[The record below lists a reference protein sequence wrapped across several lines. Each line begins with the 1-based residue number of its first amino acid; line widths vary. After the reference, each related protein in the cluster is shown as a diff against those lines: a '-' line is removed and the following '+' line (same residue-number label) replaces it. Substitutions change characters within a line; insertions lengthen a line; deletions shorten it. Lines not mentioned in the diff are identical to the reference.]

1 MLSFAKTPGPAVL
14 RTAKLRRSFPALK
27 PTLRT
32 EYVQNAAS
40 CSCGG
45 GCPRCRGEAPV
56 QPKLAIGVPGEAFE
70 QEADRIADQVMSMPN
85 PQVHGSPALL
95 GVQRK
100 CAACE
105 EEEKSKLQT
114 KRDQSHAGAATAP
127 PIVHEA
133 LRSPGQPL
141 DDSTRAFMEPHFGR
155 DFRTVRVHTD
165 ARAADS
171 ARAVNA
177 LAYTVGRD
185 VVFGGGQYRPR
196 SRAGARLL
204 AHELTHVTQQQGN
217 PPVLARQSPEEKST
231 DEPEAQALGVE
242 VAPAASQAPDLCQCD
257 PPIPAG
263 ESCAARHAEKAV
275 LDAFN
280 EARSWLPGAAQKIN
294 DFLLSNP
301 DGRATSPVTAALLHH
316 FQVAAGSPDEQQ
328 VAERVAEQIAVV
340 VNNTMRN
347 INEIACSHCLKT
359 CSGSGSGSGS
369 GSQEGPGSAGSNRAK
384 DAKFIA
390 AMARPEWANTNC
402 IQYCPLFIF
411 GLDITQR
418 ARTVLHEMMHN
429 WENMADIAYEGF
441 GPYPPATPLALN
453 NADSYACLIRDLR

>member
-1 MLSFAKTPGPAVL
+1 MRGPRTSEKMGTGGSSEFFSRGLGLKAVSGVRYVDEGVVGGKPNATCARFPAWCAERSFGRRRGRTSILLRSSDGGIRMLSFAKTPGPAVL

-40 CSCGG
+40 CACGG

-280 EARSWLPGAAQKIN
+280 EARSWLPGAAQK
-294 DFLLSNP
+294 
-301 DGRATSPVTAALLHH
+301 
-316 FQVAAGSPDEQQ
+316 
-328 VAERVAEQIAVV
+328 
-340 VNNTMRN
+340 
-347 INEIACSHCLKT
+347 
-359 CSGSGSGSGS
+359 
-369 GSQEGPGSAGSNRAK
+369 
-384 DAKFIA
+384 
-390 AMARPEWANTNC
+390 
-402 IQYCPLFIF
+402 
-411 GLDITQR
+411 
-418 ARTVLHEMMHN
+418 
-429 WENMADIAYEGF
+429 
-441 GPYPPATPLALN
+441 
-453 NADSYACLIRDLR
+453 